1 MEPMETKKRATVV
14 ALEPAAQ
21 AALRQGATRHL
32 APDEERVLR
41 MRLGAVP
48 PAKARLELMAPARSD
63 LEFELLAGEIE
74 AHLRLREHRKALA
87 ALADPSPSRSKA
99 KIIRALRRKS

>member
-1 MEPMETKKRATVV
+1 MGPMETRKRATSI

-21 AALRQGATRHL
+21 AALRQGATREL

-48 PAKARLELMAPARSD
+48 PQKAPLERAAAGRTD
-63 LEFELLAGEIE
+63 LEIELLAAEIE
-74 AHLRLREHRKALA
+74 AHLRLREHERSLA
-87 ALADPSPSRSKA
+87 APGQAPSRSKQ
-99 KIIRALRRKS
+99 KIIRALRRKT

>member
-1 MEPMETKKRATVV
+1 MEPMETKKSATAI

-21 AALRQGATRHL
+21 AALRQGVTREL

-48 PAKARLELMAPARSD
+48 PAKAPLERAVPVRSD
-63 LEFELLAGEIE
+63 LEIELLAAEIE
-74 AHLRLREHRKALA
+74 AYLRLREHKRALA
-87 ALADPSPSRSKA
+87 LRAEPAPSRSKA